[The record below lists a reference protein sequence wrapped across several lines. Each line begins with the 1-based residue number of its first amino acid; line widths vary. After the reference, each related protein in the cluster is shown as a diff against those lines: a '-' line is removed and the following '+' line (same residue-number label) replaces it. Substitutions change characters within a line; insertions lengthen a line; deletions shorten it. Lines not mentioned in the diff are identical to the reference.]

1 MSNLNR
7 IIKNFILTE
16 GGGGSYNADVRSYL
30 QALSETLS
38 QLSPRTLRDS
48 NRVKIAKEQL
58 REIKKHVRKLEE
70 QVTVLQEKVSVLEE
84 AKGA

>member
-1 MSNLNR
+1 MSNLDR

-16 GGGGSYNADVRSYL
+16 GGSHNVDVRSYM

-84 AKGA
+84 AKEV

>member
-1 MSNLNR
+1 MSNLDR

-16 GGGGSYNADVRSYL
+16 GGSKNTDIRAYI

-48 NRVKIAKEQL
+48 NRVKIAKVQL
-58 REIKKHVRKLEE
+58 SEIKKHVRKLEE
-70 QVTVLQEKVSVLEE
+70 QVVVLQEKVSLLEE
-84 AKGA
+84 AKEG